1 MRGAPQQERCT
12 AAFIACKTFQCFH
25 KAASSPSLYPL
36 HPILQNG
43 ATHLNVCL
51 YTVCTGR
58 QLSGYN
64 PRRCWKNWKWRE
76 KGILF
81 LNSLL
86 QHSNFN
92 FFFFIFFYL
101 SIYIYITNIFQNR
114 IFQSCYY
121 FSLSRGNYSCNPIR
135 TSRHIQETYLFIKI
149 WYRSK

>member
-92 FFFFIFFYL
+92 FFFIFFYL

-121 FSLSRGNYSCNPIR
+121 FSLSHREGI
-135 TSRHIQETYLFIKI
+135 ILVIL
-149 WYRSK
+149 